1 MENFKDF
8 QELLYYFVF
17 LLIVIFGL
25 GKWIIDLLEVI
36 RELRIK
42 NSRLNHILNIDA
54 KEYNQLQKEFSSVSD
69 LLDKMESKN
78 MELKQLIKNQEVIIK
93 DLLKID

>member
-8 QELLYYFVF
+8 QELFYYFVF

-36 RELRIK
+36 KELRIK
-42 NSRLNHILNIDA
+42 NSRLNQILNFDT
-54 KEYNQLQKEFSSVSD
+54 KEYNQLQKEFS
-69 LLDKMESKN
+69 ESLEANKKLRVLI
-78 MELKQLIKNQEVIIK
+78 ETQEKLIKDSIK
-93 DLLKID
+93 NN

>member
-8 QELLYYFVF
+8 QELFYYFVF

-42 NSRLNHILNIDA
+42 NYRLNHILNIDA
-54 KEYNQLQKEFSSVSD
+54 KEYNQLQKEFSSFSD
-69 LLDKMESKN
+69 LLDKVESKN

-93 DLLKID
+93 DLSKID